1 MQPHRIRYWLHSS
14 EKEEEPVS
22 FTQKVNEICG
32 IYQNAQ
38 ESSREGRHI
47 ISTDEMTG
55 IQALEHKYPDKPAL
69 PGQCAKMEF
78 EYIRHGTTSLIGFF
92 DVASGRMEVPYLNP
106 TRTEEDFVRAV
117 EALVNTDPGAS
128 WTFVCDGLNTHKSE
142 ALVRFVSKAC
152 GIDAELGEK
161 GKRGIL
167 RSMESRADFLHDP
180 LHRIRF
186 VYTPKHSS
194 WMNQIEIWFG
204 IINRKLLKRK
214 SYLSIEEL
222 EKSILRFIDQYNL
235 TAHPFK
241 WTYAGIPL
249 TV

>member
-1 MQPHRIRYWLHSS
+1 M
-14 EKEEEPVS
+14 
-22 FTQKVNEICG
+22 NEICG
-32 IYQNAQ
+32 IYQDAQ
-38 ESSREGRHI
+38 ESSREGAHI

-55 IQALEHKYPDKPAL
+55 IQALEHKYPDKLPL

-92 DVASGRMEVPYLNP
+92 DIASGRMESPYLNS
-106 TRTEEDFVRAV
+106 TRTEDDFVKAV
-117 EALVNTDPGAS
+117 ETLVHTDPNAS
-128 WTFVCDGLNTHKSE
+128 WTFVCDGLNTHQSE
-142 ALVRFVSKAC
+142 SLVRFVSEVC
-152 GIDAELGEK
+152 GIDADLGQK

-167 RSMESRADFLHDP
+167 KSMESRADFLHDP
-180 LHRIRF
+180 SHRIRF

-222 EKSILRFIDQYNL
+222 QKSILRFIEQYNL

>member
-14 EKEEEPVS
+14 EKEEDLES

-38 ESSREGRHI
+38 ESSQKGRHI

-55 IQALEHKYPDKPAL
+55 IQALEHKYPDKLPL

-92 DVASGRMEVPYLNP
+92 DVASGRMEVPYPNP
-106 TRTEEDFVRAV
+106 TRTEEDFVKAV
-117 EALVNTDPGAS
+117 EALVSTDPKAS

-142 ALVRFVSKAC
+142 ALVRFVSEAC
-152 GIDAELGEK
+152 GIDTELGQK

-167 RSMESRADFLHDP
+167 KSMESRAGFLHDP

-222 EKSILRFIDQYNL
+222 EKSILRFIEQYNL

-249 TV
+249 TI